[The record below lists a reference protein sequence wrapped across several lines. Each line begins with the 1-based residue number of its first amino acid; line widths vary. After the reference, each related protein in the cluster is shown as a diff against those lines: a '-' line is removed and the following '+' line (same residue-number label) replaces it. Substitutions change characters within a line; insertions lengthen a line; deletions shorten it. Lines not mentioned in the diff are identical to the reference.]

1 MKRQSYQDVASRSKG
16 SRETMASDSDTE
28 GTYSSSKSFNPR
40 HRKALLRR
48 PSPEKRRTYIE
59 EIDQNYRGTKKKT
72 GQLPSLS
79 NFPSGT
85 RSANTVSKLMDKNPT
100 FSAALSRQLDRNSLS
115 SLSSASMNRV
125 DPVFAAAAAAAVMN
139 AGFIPPN
146 SADFRP
152 GSLSTGSGSNSQAA
166 AVAAVAA
173 AAMNAAAMAA
183 ALGVGNMGMNN
194 RSLAQTNRVY
204 GASQP
209 GGLRSSTSSN
219 RSSRTASNSRY
230 PTTPVGNNNS
240 SNSHG
245 GSSGRLRTS
254 QGQHRRER
262 DFNRT
267 SNARFPHHLD
277 HRDPEDDPTATR
289 TLFVGNL
296 MPEITEADLRSLFER
311 YGFIEDIDIK
321 RREPDS
327 GVNAYAFIRFV
338 NLDMAHRAKVDMS
351 GELIGQFT
359 CKIGYGKV
367 VPTRCL
373 WIGGLGPWIT
383 YPAFATLLDEFGPP
397 ERIIWPSGKNYANVL
412 FPTVELA
419 AIAANALRG
428 YPLGG
433 DSHRI
438 RVDFTDESH
447 IISDPLLSRRRPA
460 TSAAGTDHPSRKDS
474 YTARANRESSHSDD
488 GPSSL
493 TSQTVRR
500 LKRERKLSESD
511 NGCSRNPNRSPPSRT
526 DITRKSHRSVREQSS
541 PKRKYKGTPSDG
553 EMTDAL
559 ETQVVSKVPTSQKS
573 SVKDTTLSATI
584 QASPQT
590 AVNVEQLASCL
601 PTAWDGAFFLKSSCF
616 PCRMHILRGDQSL
629 VDQFMS
635 YHVDYADSSSRCS
648 RDKFEKEEPCRKT
661 KGHLKGAESEQ
672 VVCLRITQRMK
683 LDPMKLEDVS
693 QRIQTAGNS
702 GFCVLL
708 AVPSTSLPT
717 GSYCGQNA
725 DSSDLMKQPQR
736 PLRNLIAYLRTK
748 DSAGV
753 VLLNPLNSSQ
763 SSGGSDSLP
772 VTGVLHAF
780 PPCDFA
786 FDLLKERAVHLQK
799 EYTKDDHLVILLIR
813 STGGL

>member
-1 MKRQSYQDVASRSKG
+1 M
-16 SRETMASDSDTE
+16 
-28 GTYSSSKSFNPR
+28 
-40 HRKALLRR
+40 
-48 PSPEKRRTYIE
+48 EK
-59 EIDQNYRGTKKKT
+59 N
-72 GQLPSLS
+72 
-79 NFPSGT
+79 
-85 RSANTVSKLMDKNPT
+85 AT
-100 FSAALSRQLDRNSLS
+100 FSTALSRQLDRNALS
-115 SLSSASMNRV
+115 SLSSTSMNRV

-139 AGFIPPN
+139 AGLLPPN
-146 SADFRP
+146 STDFGS
-152 GSLSTGSGSNSQAA
+152 GSLSAGSGGNSQAA

-183 ALGVGNMGMNN
+183 ALGVGNMSMNN
-194 RSLAQTNRVY
+194 RSLTQATRQFGT
-204 GASQP
+204 SQP
-209 GGLRSSTSSN
+209 SGPRNSLTSSS
-219 RSSRTASNSRY
+219 RSSRTSSSSRY
-230 PTTPVGNNNS
+230 PNAMGNNT
-240 SNSHG
+240 NSHS
-245 GSSGRLRTS
+245 GSAGRSRIG
-254 QGQHRRER
+254 QGQHRREK
-262 DFNRT
+262 DL
-267 SNARFPHHLD
+267 SHAYSARFPHHLD
-277 HRDPEDDPTATR
+277 HRDPEDDPSATR

-327 GVNAYAFIRFV
+327 GMNAYAFIRFV

-397 ERIIWPSGKNYANVL
+397 EKIIWPSGKNYANVL

-419 AIAANALRG
+419 TIAANALRG

-433 DSHRI
+433 DNHRI

-460 TSAAGTDHPSRKDS
+460 APSTSVDYPNRKGF
-474 YTARANRESSHSDD
+474 YGARTHRESSYPDD
-488 GPSSL
+488 GSSFAG
-493 TSQTVRR
+493 QTVRR
-500 LKRERKLSESD
+500 LKRDHKLSESD
-511 NGCSRNPNRSPPSRT
+511 SGHSRNPNRSPPGKA
-526 DITRKSHRSVREQSS
+526 DAARKSHRSVRDQPT
-541 PKRKYKGTPSDG
+541 PKRKCRGTPSDS
-553 EMTDAL
+553 EMTDIPDTPVA
-559 ETQVVSKVPTSQKS
+559 SKVPNLPKPNT
-573 SVKDTTLSATI
+573 KDNALPTNVLSG
-584 QASPQT
+584 PQN

-635 YHVDYADSSSRCS
+635 CRTELADTTSRSSRG
-648 RDKFEKEEPCRKT
+648 KLEKEDSTRKP
-661 KGHLKGAESEQ
+661 KSHQQDGELEQ
-672 VVCLRITQRMK
+672 VGCLRITQRMK

-693 QRIQTAGNS
+693 QRIQAAGNS

-708 AVPSTSLPT
+708 AVPSPTTVST
-717 GSYCGQNA
+717 GSYSGQTT
-725 DSSDLMKQPQR
+725 DSSDLIKQPQR

-753 VLLNPLNSSQ
+753 VLLNPLNQNQ
-763 SSGGSDSLP
+763 SSGSDSLP

-786 FDLLKERAVHLQK
+786 FDLLRERAVHLQK